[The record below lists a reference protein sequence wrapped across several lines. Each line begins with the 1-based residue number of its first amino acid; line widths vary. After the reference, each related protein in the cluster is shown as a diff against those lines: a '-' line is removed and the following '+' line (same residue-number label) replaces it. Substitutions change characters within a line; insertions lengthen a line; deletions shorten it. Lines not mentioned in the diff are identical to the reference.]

1 MAVKA
6 FSTVVCLGSV
16 VVLITI
22 TQWHIHIFVDIHSY
36 FESDYS
42 GRSADDN
49 GLTGSW
55 GIAGKQNG
63 ASLWMK

>member
-6 FSTVVCLGSV
+6 FLTVVCLWSV

-36 FESDYS
+36 FVSDYS

-49 GLTGSW
+49 YGLTGSW
-55 GIAGKQNG
+55 GIASKQNG
-63 ASLWMK
+63 TVFG